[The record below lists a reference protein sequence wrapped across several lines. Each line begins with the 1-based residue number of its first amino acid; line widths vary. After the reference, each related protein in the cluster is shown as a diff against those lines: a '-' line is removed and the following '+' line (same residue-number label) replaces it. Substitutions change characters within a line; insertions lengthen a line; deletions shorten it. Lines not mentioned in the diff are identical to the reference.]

1 MATLTYV
8 VGRSGSGKS
17 TSICPI
23 EQVGIQGLNPE
34 ETIIINTDQKPLP
47 APEFTKLYN
56 KEKNNYYK
64 SNDTLEVIEQ
74 ILKPAHKRE
83 NIKSIVIDTWSRLQT
98 DTVMSS
104 RFRKRSGFDKWAE
117 FAGAQYDLL
126 NITNDKLRDDII
138 VYLFAH
144 PETTFDDNGSPQER
158 IAVQGQQLKKFV
170 PESFSSI
177 VLYAEPSKMSGQGLK
192 FGFRTINSGADTCK
206 SPIGLF
212 KDEFIPNDLG
222 YVDTAI
228 RNYYNL

>member
-23 EQVGIQGLNPE
+23 QQAGIQGLNPE

-47 APEFTKLYN
+47 APGFNEMYT
-56 KEKNNYYK
+56 KEKGNYFK
-64 SNDTLEVIEQ
+64 TSDTIEVIEH
-74 ILKPAHKRE
+74 ILKPANK
-83 NIKSIVIDTWSRLQT
+83 NKAIKNIVIDTWSRLQT
-98 DTVMSS
+98 DTVMSN

-126 NITNDKLRDDII
+126 TIINDKMRDDII

-144 PETTFDDNGSPQER
+144 PESVFDDNGFPQER

-177 VLYAEPSKMSGQGLK
+177 VLYAEPSKMSGQGIK
-192 FGFRTINSGADTCK
+192 FGFRTVNSGADTCK

-212 KDEFIPNDLG
+212 DDEFIPNDLG
-222 YVDTAI
+222 YVDIAI

>member
-23 EQVGIQGLNPE
+23 QQAGIQGLNPE

-47 APEFTKLYN
+47 APGFTKLYS

-126 NITNDKLRDDII
+126 NIINDKLRDDII

-144 PETTFDDNGSPQER
+144 PETTFDDLGSPQER

-177 VLYAEPSKMSGQGLK
+177 VLYAEPSKMTGQGLK
-192 FGFRTINSGADTCK
+192 FGFRTVNSGADTCK

>member
-23 EQVGIQGLNPE
+23 QQAGIQGLNPE

-47 APEFTKLYN
+47 APEFTKLYS

-126 NITNDKLRDDII
+126 NIINDKLRDDII

-144 PETTFDDNGSPQER
+144 PETTFDDLGSPQER

-177 VLYAEPSKMSGQGLK
+177 VLYAEPSKMTGQGLK
-192 FGFRTINSGADTCK
+192 FGFRTVNSGADTCK

-212 KDEFIPNDLG
+212 DEEFIPNDLG

>member
-23 EQVGIQGLNPE
+23 QQAGIQGLNPE

-47 APEFTKLYN
+47 APEFTKLYS

-126 NITNDKLRDDII
+126 NIINDKLRDDII

-177 VLYAEPSKMSGQGLK
+177 VLYAEPSKMTGQGLK
-192 FGFRTINSGADTCK
+192 FGFRTVNSGADTCK

>member
-23 EQVGIQGLNPE
+23 QQAGIQGLNPE

-47 APEFTKLYN
+47 APGFTKLYS
-56 KEKNNYYK
+56 KEKNNYK

-126 NITNDKLRDDII
+126 NIINDKLRDDII

-144 PETTFDDNGSPQER
+144 PETTFDDLGSPQER

-177 VLYAEPSKMSGQGLK
+177 VLYAEPSKMTGQGLK
-192 FGFRTINSGADTCK
+192 FGFRTVNSGADTCK

-212 KDEFIPNDLG
+212 DEEFIPNDLG

>member
-23 EQVGIQGLNPE
+23 QQAGIQGLNPE

-47 APEFTKLYN
+47 APEFTKLYS

-126 NITNDKLRDDII
+126 NIINDKLRDDII

-144 PETTFDDNGSPQER
+144 PETTFDDLGSPQER

-177 VLYAEPSKMSGQGLK
+177 VLYAEPSKMTGQGLK
-192 FGFRTINSGADTCK
+192 FGFRTVNSGADTCK

>member
-23 EQVGIQGLNPE
+23 QQAGIQGLNPE

-47 APEFTKLYN
+47 APEFTKLYS

-126 NITNDKLRDDII
+126 NIINDKLRDDII

-177 VLYAEPSKMSGQGLK
+177 VLYAEPSKMTGQGLK
-192 FGFRTINSGADTCK
+192 FGFRTVNSGADTCK

-212 KDEFIPNDLG
+212 DEEFIPNDLG